1 VCFVLFTVYVLL
13 YVTVLLP
20 VGVIEDDDSPSGCR
34 SFHGYMATLIHVV
47 KVEKHRP
54 NYRARIE
61 CI

>member
-1 VCFVLFTVYVLL
+1 MCFVLFTVYVLL

-20 VGVIEDDDSPSGCR
+20 VGVIADDDSPSSCH
-34 SFHGYMATLIHVV
+34 FHGYMATLIHVV